1 MFDIKKYFSPSVIKW
16 GRFALAALAYLLMV
30 VWIGNYWLLLGLA
43 VVYDVYISKYVPWDY
58 FKNPRNGKPAP
69 AWASWLDAIV
79 FALVAVTIIN
89 IFFFQNYKIP
99 TSSLEK
105 SLLVGDHLF
114 VSKVSYGPRM
124 PNTPIGFPLMQ
135 NTVPL
140 LNTSSY
146 LEWPNWGYNRLG
158 GLREVGRGD
167 IVVFNFPAGDTV
179 AFNVPNPDYYTSIYG
194 EGQNYINRNPNLL
207 YGKKFSNEFEIKQ
220 FICEY
225 GRKIVN
231 KNEQHYGEVV
241 YRPVDRRDN
250 YVKRCVAL
258 PGDTLE
264 VRNNQVYIDGK
275 AVNNPV
281 NLQHFYHAV
290 TDGARIND
298 AYLDKL
304 EMSLDDRQ
312 KIGYGPDYY
321 LPLTQSKLDIVKSS
335 PFIKSV
341 ELISMP
347 ADSSFQVFPYSREF
361 NWSRDNYGP
370 LWMPKAGVTVPL
382 DLKSIFLYERIIT
395 AYEGNK
401 LRVTNGQIFINDK
414 LATSYTFKM
423 NYYFMMGDNRH
434 MSADSRYWG
443 FVPEDHIVGTPV
455 LVWLSLDED
464 KPFPL
469 NIRWNRFFT
478 WVKTE

>member
-1 MFDIKKYFSPSVIKW
+1 
-16 GRFALAALAYLLMV
+16 
-30 VWIGNYWLLLGLA
+30 
-43 VVYDVYISKYVPWDY
+43 
-58 FKNPRNGKPAP
+58 
-69 AWASWLDAIV
+69 
-79 FALVAVTIIN
+79 
-89 IFFFQNYKIP
+89 
-99 TSSLEK
+99 
-105 SLLVGDHLF
+105 
-114 VSKVSYGPRM
+114 
-124 PNTPIGFPLMQ
+124 
-135 NTVPL
+135 
-140 LNTSSY
+140 
-146 LEWPNWGYNRLG
+146 
-158 GLREVGRGD
+158 
-167 IVVFNFPAGDTV
+167 
-179 AFNVPNPDYYTSIYG
+179 
-194 EGQNYINRNPNLL
+194 
-207 YGKKFSNEFEIKQ
+207 
-220 FICEY
+220 
-225 GRKIVN
+225 
-231 KNEQHYGEVV
+231 
-241 YRPVDRRDN
+241 
-250 YVKRCVAL
+250 
-258 PGDTLE
+258 
-264 VRNNQVYIDGK
+264 
-275 AVNNPV
+275 
-281 NLQHFYHAV
+281 
-290 TDGARIND
+290 
-298 AYLDKL
+298 
-304 EMSLDDRQ
+304 MSLDDRQ

-341 ELISMP
+341 DLISMP

-414 LATSYTFKM
+414 LATSYIFKM